1 MGAFEVGHKKMGGR
15 QKGTPNKATVSW
27 KQFVTDLCEDPAVQ
41 KSTKES
47 ILNGRTDL
55 VFKAAEHAFGKPR
68 ETVDL
73 SIRGQLY
80 LMPDGEDIEGL
91 DDASETA

>member
-1 MGAFEVGHKKMGGR
+1 VGAFEVGHKKMGGR

-27 KQFVTDLCEDPAVQ
+27 KQFVTDICEDPAVQ

-55 VFKAAEHAFGKPR
+55 VFKAAEHAFGKPT
-68 ETVDL
+68 ETVKVQGEFRM
-73 SIRGQLY
+73 IGW
-80 LMPDGEDIEGL
+80 PDNEDI
-91 DDASETA
+91 SEE